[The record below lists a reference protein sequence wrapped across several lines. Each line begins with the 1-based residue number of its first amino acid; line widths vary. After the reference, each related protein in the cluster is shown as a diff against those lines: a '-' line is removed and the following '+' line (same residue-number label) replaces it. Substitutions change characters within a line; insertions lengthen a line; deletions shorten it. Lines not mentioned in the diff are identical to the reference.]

1 METLVYRS
9 KIGIELIA
17 LLAAGMIPGF
27 VTTLAGNEDDKEI
40 IYIVPVLFVL
50 VLLLMVSTRYK
61 IYGTTLRAYVLFF
74 PYKPVDIHTITEIK
88 DTNNPLSAPAAS
100 IDRLEVTH
108 SKGYLLVSPKDKEGF
123 IAALQQIN
131 PNIIYRK

>member
-17 LLAAGMIPGF
+17 LLVAGMLPGF
-27 VTTLAGNEDDKEI
+27 ITTLAGNENDKEI

-50 VLLLMVSTRYK
+50 VLLLMGSTRYK
-61 IYGTTLRAYVLFF
+61 IYGSTLRAYVLCF
-74 PYKPVDIHTITEIK
+74 PYKPIDINSVTEIK
-88 DTNNPLSAPAAS
+88 ETNNPLSAPAAS
-100 IDRLEVTH
+100 IDRLEVKH
-108 SKGYLLVSPKDKEGF
+108 AKGYLLVSPKNKEGF
-123 IAALQQIN
+123 IAALQKIN